1 MYPNE
6 IIQLVK
12 LPEHLANHP
21 YLIEYYGTVEWSVK
35 AVFTNYMGWYSGKA
49 SELHPLSYKEE
60 AALLVDLAGGP
71 DTMFE
76 KLKQAYEADKFQW
89 AIQLSDNLLEVG
101 KFERE
106 AKVCKYSFCGKHFRT
121 GCESVKRD
129 SRGLHIPWLSLC
141 RLNGIILVLSF
152 PFIALLYIKEVG

>member
-49 SELHPLSYKEE
+49 SELHPLPYKEE

-71 DTMFE
+71 DKMFE

-101 KFERE
+101 KYERE
-106 AKVCKYSFCGKHFRT
+106 AKVSEFSFCDHDFSNWHFALEVFKRIH
-121 GCESVKRD
+121 CESRN
-129 SRGLHIPWLSLC
+129 PY
-141 RLNGIILVLSF
+141 
-152 PFIALLYIKEVG
+152 LYRYRYMVHNRY

>member
-71 DTMFE
+71 DKMFE

-106 AKVCKYSFCGKHFRT
+106 AKVCKYSCCSKQFRT
-121 GCESVKRD
+121 GC
-129 SRGLHIPWLSLC
+129 
-141 RLNGIILVLSF
+141 
-152 PFIALLYIKEVG
+152 